1 VQKVDDL
8 LTKIKSSLI
17 AGEYLFTDHAEE
29 MLQDREVTRQEVQE
43 VLISGFHEKRKDSFD
58 EKYNAWKYSV
68 KGKTLDQRPL
78 RIIVSFD
85 PDGMLIITIIDL
97 NK

>member
-17 AGEYLFTDHAEE
+17 AGEYLFTDHAQER
-29 MLQDREVTRQEVQE
+29 LQHREVTRQE
-43 VLISGFHEKRKDSFD
+43 VLISGFHEKRKDQFD
-58 EKYNAWKYSV
+58 QRFNAWKYSI